1 MTKPVTIPLAFALA
15 LQAAAVLALPKLP
28 PLTLVRDHDG
38 RAVAFAWLTSDVFL
52 MLDVAALPEKGAA
65 GALAASELDARA
77 AEALRLASDD
87 RVTLSA
93 AGLATFAAS
102 LPATVPYAAVS
113 SPERV
118 TRPATA
124 VPVAALRAL
133 AHGAGALFARATTLR
148 QDDGQNRPALVIEGE
163 GWSAIVRGL
172 AKKHPEHDGAPRF
185 DPARPARL
193 ACAGCG
199 HDGGAYETEAEA
211 LAWAPRRRW
220 QRRETDEGTVFYCA
234 PCAKAA
240 TRAARTRT

>member
-1 MTKPVTIPLAFALA
+1 MTKPVALPLALAVA

-28 PLTLVRDHDG
+28 PLTVVRDHDG
-38 RAVAFAWLTSDVFL
+38 RSVAYAWLTPDVFL
-52 MLDVAALPEKGAA
+52 MLDVAAVDKLPA

-93 AGLATFAAS
+93 AGLATLAAS
-102 LPATVPYAAVS
+102 LPATVPYAAVP

-118 TRPATA
+118 TRTATV

-133 AHGAGALFARATTLR
+133 AHGDRAVFARTTTLR
-148 QDDGQNRPALVIEGE
+148 QDDGQNRPALVFEGE
-163 GWSAIVRGL
+163 GWVAIVRGL
-172 AKKHPEHDGAPRF
+172 AKKHPEHDAAPRF
-185 DPARPARL
+185 DPARPAWL

-199 HDGGAYETEAEA
+199 YLGGTYETEAEA

-220 QRRETDEGTVFYCA
+220 QRRETDEGTVCFCA
-234 PCAKAA
+234 PCAQAS
-240 TRAARTRT
+240 ARQAEAV